1 MPVKKEELK
10 NKALA
15 TSIKEGSSASVSSS
29 LGDGYISAFTTEMA
43 QKTNPANA
51 GLYIGALSAISSL
64 VSPIAQ
70 FYGSKMMEKTSRK
83 KIVLT
88 FVLLQALV
96 WIPLGALAITF
107 YLGYIKTQTLYLVI
121 ALYALISVF
130 GGFAYPAW
138 FSWMGD
144 IVPENKRG

>member
-1 MPVKKEELK
+1 MPVKKEKLK

-15 TSIKEGSSASVSSS
+15 TSIKEGSAASVSSS

-51 GLYIGALSAISSL
+51 GLFIGALSAISSL
-64 VSPIAQ
+64 ASPIAQ
-70 FYGSKMMEKTSRK
+70 FYGSKLMEKHPRK

-96 WIPLGALAITF
+96 WIPLAALSITF
-107 YLGYIKTQTLYLVI
+107 YLGHIRTQTLYIVI
-121 ALYALISVF
+121 ALYALIAVF
-130 GGFAYPAW
+130 GGLAYPPW

-144 IVPENKRG
+144 